1 MAEFE
6 KNAAPIVNSYD
17 VIKAVVE
24 RFKTMDTLLY
34 DLDSRKEAL
43 TLAREKAVKAQTL
56 FENLNRQCDDK
67 IKVMEGLLANNSSA
81 SNRQSGEKRKT
92 TDVSD
97 NTKDAVLG
105 LYRQGTTTDQIAN
118 MLKLST
124 AEVEFYIDSLKD
136 EK

>member
-1 MAEFE
+1 
-6 KNAAPIVNSYD
+6 
-17 VIKAVVE
+17 
-24 RFKTMDTLLY
+24 
-34 DLDSRKEAL
+34 
-43 TLAREKAVKAQTL
+43 
-56 FENLNRQCDDK
+56 
-67 IKVMEGLLANNSSA
+67 MEGFLANNSGA
-81 SNRQSGEKRKT
+81 SNRQNGEKRKA